1 MESLG
6 SFLGDSWEII
16 WTFLKIIWRFVGDS
30 FGDFSEI
37 LLWRREEVE
46 GGAGEGL
53 ARGEGYFSY
62 LSIFRSVFERIE
74 NVTRMKCYLLST
86 PSQSIAPFIS

>member
-46 GGAGEGL
+46 GGAGEGGGVL
-53 ARGEGYFSY
+53 LLFIYFSV
-62 LSIFRSVFERIE
+62 SF
-74 NVTRMKCYLLST
+74 
-86 PSQSIAPFIS
+86 

>member
-46 GGAGEGL
+46 GGAREGL
-53 ARGEGYFSY
+53 ARGWRGGRGTSPIY
-62 LSIFRSVFERIE
+62 LFFGQFLKELK
-74 NVTRMKCYLLST
+74 T
-86 PSQSIAPFIS
+86 